1 MLAMTSAGK
10 ENDMQTT
17 SNQALQTQGATAPS
31 TGTQNSGGR
40 NAPALLPPVDIVEDG
55 AGITLYADL
64 PGVGRED
71 LSIGVD
77 GRQLTI
83 EAPLRLG
90 EANSLVSVYAE
101 VRANQF
107 RRSFELSGDLDTS
120 KIDAGLR
127 DGVLT
132 LRIPK
137 LEQAKPRRI
146 DVRVE

>member
-1 MLAMTSAGK
+1 MQPQSNSTA
-10 ENDMQTT
+10 MQT
-17 SNQALQTQGATAPS
+17 QQPQQV
-31 TGTQNSGGR
+31 QNSSNTR
-40 NAPALLPPVDIVEDG
+40 TAPALLPPVDIFEDAG
-55 AGITLYADL
+55 GITLCADL

-71 LSIGVD
+71 LTIGVD
-77 GRQLTI
+77 GRNLTI
-83 EAPLRLG
+83 EAPLKLG
-90 EANSLVSVYAE
+90 EANSLTPVYAE
-101 VRANQF
+101 VRANHF
-107 RRSFELSGDLDTS
+107 RRSFELSGDLDTT

>member
-1 MLAMTSAGK
+1 MQPQSNSTA
-10 ENDMQTT
+10 MQT
-17 SNQALQTQGATAPS
+17 QQPQQV
-31 TGTQNSGGR
+31 QNSSNPR
-40 NAPALLPPVDIVEDG
+40 TAPALLPPVDIFEDAG
-55 AGITLYADL
+55 GITLFADL

-71 LSIGVD
+71 LAIGVD
-77 GRQLTI
+77 GRNLTI
-83 EAPLRLG
+83 EAPLKLG
-90 EANSLVSVYAE
+90 EASSLTPVYAE
-101 VRANQF
+101 VRANHF
-107 RRSFELSGDLDTS
+107 RRSFELSGDLDTA

>member
-1 MLAMTSAGK
+1 MQPQSNNTA
-10 ENDMQTT
+10 MQTQQPQ
-17 SNQALQTQGATAPS
+17 QAQPS
-31 TGTQNSGGR
+31 QQYSANTR
-40 NAPALLPPVDIVEDG
+40 PAPALLPPVDIFEDG
-55 AGITLYADL
+55 SGITLVADL
-64 PGVGRED
+64 PGVSRED

-77 GRQLTI
+77 GRNLTI
-83 EAPLRLG
+83 EAPLKLG
-90 EANSLVSVYAE
+90 EANSLTPVYAE
-101 VRANQF
+101 VRANHF
-107 RRSFELSGDLDTS
+107 RRSFELSSDLDTG

>member
-1 MLAMTSAGK
+1 MQASSNTA
-10 ENDMQTT
+10 MQT
-17 SNQALQTQGATAPS
+17 QAGQNAAARTAPS
-31 TGTQNSGGR
+31 
-40 NAPALLPPVDIVEDG
+40 LLPPVDIFED
-55 AGITLYADL
+55 ASGITLLADL
-64 PGVGRED
+64 PGVDRDD

-77 GRQLTI
+77 GRTLTI
-83 EAPLRLG
+83 EAPLKLG
-90 EANSLVSVYAE
+90 EANALVSVYAE
-101 VRANQF
+101 VRANHF
-107 RRSFELSGDLDTS
+107 RRSFELSGDLDTA

>member
-1 MLAMTSAGK
+1 
-10 ENDMQTT
+10 MQTNT
-17 SNQALQTQGATAPS
+17 AMQAQQPAQAQGAAGNRT
-31 TGTQNSGGR
+31 
-40 NAPALLPPVDIVEDG
+40 APALLPPVDIFEDSG
-55 AGITLYADL
+55 GITLLADL
-64 PGVGRED
+64 PGVGRDD
-71 LSIGVD
+71 LAIGVD
-77 GRQLTI
+77 GRTLTI

-90 EANSLVSVYAE
+90 EANALVSVYAE
-101 VRANQF
+101 VRANHF
-107 RRSFELSGDLDTS
+107 RRSFELSSDLDTG

>member
-1 MLAMTSAGK
+1 M
-10 ENDMQTT
+10 
-17 SNQALQTQGATAPS
+17 
-31 TGTQNSGGR
+31 QNSSNTAVQQQQGQQPQQQGTNVR
-40 NAPALLPPVDIVEDG
+40 TGPALLPPVDIFEDG
-55 AGITLYADL
+55 SGITLLADL
-64 PGVGRED
+64 PGVVRED

-77 GRQLTI
+77 GRNLTI
-83 EAPLRLG
+83 EAPVKLG
-90 EANSLVSVYAE
+90 EASSLTSMYAE
-101 VRANQF
+101 VRANHF

>member
-1 MLAMTSAGK
+1 MQPQTNTA
-10 ENDMQTT
+10 MQTQP
-17 SNQALQTQGATAPS
+17 SQGTATR
-31 TGTQNSGGR
+31 T
-40 NAPALLPPVDIVEDG
+40 APALLPPVDIFEDG
-55 AGITLYADL
+55 AGITVLADL

-77 GRQLTI
+77 GRTLTI

-101 VRANQF
+101 VRANHF
-107 RRSFELSGDLDTS
+107 RRSFELSSDLDTTR
-120 KIDAGLR
+120 IDAGLR

>member
-1 MLAMTSAGK
+1 MQGQGNNA
-10 ENDMQTT
+10 MQTQQPQ
-17 SNQALQTQGATAPS
+17 QAQASAQ
-31 TGTQNSGGR
+31 QNSLSTR

-55 AGITLYADL
+55 TGITLIADL
-64 PGVGRED
+64 PGVGREE

-77 GRQLTI
+77 GRNLTI
-83 EAPLRLG
+83 AAPLKLG

-107 RRSFELSGDLDTS
+107 RRSFELSSDLDTA

-137 LEQAKPRRI
+137 LEQAKPRRVE
-146 DVRVE
+146 VRVE